1 MALESISQSAEEAIC
16 DLLKSLDEACIVSP
30 AMMEQVS
37 IINSG
42 IELYGNCS
50 LVPSEHSEFII
61 TALIQFSATI
71 SSILICYRVEI
82 TRNYA

>member
-37 IINSG
+37 IINSW
-42 IELYGNCS
+42 IELLYMEIVACGLANI
-50 LVPSEHSEFII
+50 LN
-61 TALIQFSATI
+61 
-71 SSILICYRVEI
+71 SSSPH
-82 TRNYA
+82 